1 MFFSAGV
8 YPKTS
13 SEDDR
18 KFAEKSEYIQTLLSK
33 RIGSYED
40 EEKALRVM
48 MVEEE
53 EEREKKQEQERLEQ
67 KALLNLS
74 KGLVLPS
81 WNEFAIEYRYL

>member
-1 MFFSAGV
+1 
-8 YPKTS
+8 
-13 SEDDR
+13 
-18 KFAEKSEYIQTLLSK
+18 
-33 RIGSYED
+33 
-40 EEKALRVM
+40 M

-53 EEREKKQEQERLEQ
+53 EEREKKQEQERMEQ